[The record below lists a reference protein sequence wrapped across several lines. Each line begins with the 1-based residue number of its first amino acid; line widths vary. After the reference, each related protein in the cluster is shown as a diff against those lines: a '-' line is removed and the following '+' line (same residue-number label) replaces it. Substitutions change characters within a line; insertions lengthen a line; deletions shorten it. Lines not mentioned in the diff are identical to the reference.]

1 MEGWNPE
8 SRAEDILVA
17 TIDGEEYT
25 SLPQSRLEYLL
36 LQLKDVIEQ
45 GGGGGGGTTDY
56 NNLSNK
62 PKINDV
68 TLSGNKD
75 ASDLYLL
82 SNEDDL
88 SEEQLTALKAL
99 LNY

>member
-36 LQLKDVIEQ
+36 LQLKETIEQ
-45 GGGGGGGTTDY
+45 GGGGGTTDY
-56 NNLSNK
+56 NDLSNK
-62 PKINDV
+62 PQINEV

-75 ASDLYLL
+75 ASDLALL

-88 SEEQLTALKAL
+88 SAEQLTALKAL

>member
-8 SRAEDILVA
+8 SRAESILVA

-45 GGGGGGGTTDY
+45 GGGGGGTTDY

-62 PKINDV
+62 PQINDV

-88 SEEQLTALKAL
+88 SEEQITALKAL

>member
-8 SRAEDILVA
+8 SRAESILVA

-36 LQLKDVIEQ
+36 LQLKDAIEQ
-45 GGGGGGGTTDY
+45 GGGGGTTDY
-56 NNLSNK
+56 NGLSNK
-62 PKINDV
+62 PQINEV

-88 SEEQLTALKAL
+88 SAEQLTALKAL

>member
-8 SRAEDILVA
+8 SRAEAILVA

-45 GGGGGGGTTDY
+45 GGGGGTTDY

-62 PKINDV
+62 PKINDI

-88 SEEQLTALKAL
+88 SAEQLTALKAL

>member
-8 SRAEDILVA
+8 SRAESILVA

-36 LQLKDVIEQ
+36 LQLKETIEQ
-45 GGGGGGGTTDY
+45 GGGGTTDY
-56 NNLSNK
+56 NDLQNK
-62 PKINDV
+62 PQINEV

-75 ASDLYLL
+75 ASDLLLL

-88 SEEQLTALKAL
+88 SAEQLTALKAL